1 MKDKTLSAPGPLT
14 TASENTH
21 TFCLNMIYS
30 SACNYTVIA
39 WQLLE
44 KAPKT
49 PQNDDDIKFYLET
62 LFSKP
67 LEVNV

>member
-1 MKDKTLSAPGPLT
+1 MKNKTLSTPGPLT
-14 TASENTH
+14 AASENMH
-21 TFCLNMIYS
+21 AFCLNMIYS
-30 SACNYTVIA
+30 SACNYTVQA

-44 KAPKT
+44 KAPAS